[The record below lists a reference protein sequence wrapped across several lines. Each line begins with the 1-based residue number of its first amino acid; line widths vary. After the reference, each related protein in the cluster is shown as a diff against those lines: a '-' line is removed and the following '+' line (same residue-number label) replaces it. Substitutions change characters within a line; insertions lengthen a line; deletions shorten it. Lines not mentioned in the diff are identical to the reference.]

1 MRVMELRDDWGLE
14 HLRLA
19 ERPQPE
25 PGPGQVLIA
34 MKAASLN
41 FRDTVM
47 VQRGY
52 GRRSGE
58 LPLVP
63 VSDGAGEVVAVGDG
77 VTRVKAGDV
86 VCPAFWQLWITGPLK
101 EDYWPGML
109 GGPHDG
115 VLQEFMVLD
124 ASGVVKAPKGYDFR
138 QAATLPCAAITAWS
152 AVVTQGQVKSG
163 DVVVIQGTGGVSLF
177 ALQFAKMHGAR
188 VIATSSSAAKLA
200 RLEALGADHVINYA
214 EDENWGRT
222 ARALAGGGG
231 VDLVVEVGGARSLE
245 QSLRAVRVDGMI
257 GMIGVLSGGLAE
269 LNLGLV
275 VTRNIRLQ
283 GITIGN
289 RDMLEEMIRAIN
301 QNGLDPVID
310 ERVYAFDAAAEALG
324 ALPEGRHFGKICI
337 EY

>member
-1 MRVMELRDDWGLE
+1 MKVMELRDDWGLD

-19 ERPQPE
+19 ERPDPE

-34 MKAASLN
+34 MKAASIN
-41 FRDTVM
+41 YRDTVM
-47 VQRGY
+47 IQRGY

-63 VSDGAGEVVAVGDG
+63 VSDGAGEVVAVGEG
-77 VTRVKAGDV
+77 VTRLKTGDK
-86 VCPAFWQLWITGPLK
+86 VCPAFSQLWITGPLK
-101 EDYWPGML
+101 EEYWPGML

-115 VLQEFMVLD
+115 VLQELMVLD
-124 ASGVVKAPKGYDFR
+124 ASGVVKAPDGYDFL
-138 QAATLPCAAITAWS
+138 QASTLPCAAITAWS
-152 AVVTQGQVKSG
+152 AVVTHGKVKSG
-163 DVVVIQGTGGVSLF
+163 DVVLTQGTGGVSLF

-188 VIATSSSAAKLA
+188 VIATSSNADKLE
-200 RLEALGADHVINYA
+200 RLKALGADHVINYA

-222 ARALAGGGG
+222 ARALAGGAG
-231 VDLVVEVGGARSLE
+231 VDLVVEVGGAGSLA

-275 VTRNIRLQ
+275 VTQNIRLQ

-289 RDMLEEMIRAIN
+289 RDMLEELIGAIN
-301 QNGLDPVID
+301 QNPMDPVID
-310 ERVYAFDAAAEALG
+310 ERVYAFDESAEALR

-337 EY
+337 GF

>member
-1 MRVMELRDDWGLE
+1 MKVMELRDDWGLE
-14 HLRLA
+14 HLQLA
-19 ERPQPE
+19 DRPKPE
-25 PGPGQVLIA
+25 PGPGEVLIA

-47 VQRGY
+47 IQRGY

-58 LPLVP
+58 LPLIP
-63 VSDGAGEVVAVGDG
+63 LSDGAGEVVAVGDG
-77 VTRVKAGDV
+77 VTRLKAGDV
-86 VCPAFWQLWITGPLK
+86 ACPAFSQSWITGPLK
-101 EDYWPGML
+101 EEYWPGIL
-109 GGPHDG
+109 GGPRDG
-115 VLQEFMVLD
+115 VLQEFMKLA
-124 ASGVVKAPKGYDFR
+124 ASGVVRAPASYNFL

-152 AVVTQGQVKSG
+152 AVVTQGKVKAG
-163 DVVVIQGTGGVSLF
+163 DVVLVQGTGGVSLF

-188 VIATSSSAAKLA
+188 VIATSSNAEKLA

-214 EDENWGRT
+214 NDESWGRT
-222 ARALAGGGG
+222 ARALAGGSG
-231 VDLVVEVGGARSLE
+231 VDLVVEVGGARTLE

-275 VTRNIRLQ
+275 VTQNIRVQ
-283 GITIGN
+283 GVTIGN
-289 RDMLEEMIRAIN
+289 RDMLESMVAAID

-310 ERVYAFDAAAEALG
+310 DHIYAFDEAADALR

-337 EY
+337 SY